1 MLPFRLQS
9 PTVMSPYQS
18 ILYTWEDP
26 CKERTLQWNASNAT
40 SNDVPFCLWRD
51 GYGVQ
56 RIQLQSDLPPTSP
69 PANVQTSTNSMSSK
83 ITAGLRRLS
92 KPSFDANAKV
102 NGSETEDTT
111 NELFVYWVS
120 FLDSGQR
127 VLLLT
132 TDADT
137 ALRTKNM
144 IDPENGSF
152 ELLVAVTGVGLS
164 LATDPA
170 QPTQEL
176 AYVSAQES
184 APSWEVLVSRG
195 WCPMPFELATWC
207 EENYLKNE
215 KTAKLKT
222 LMHVDFE
229 KMQLIKPFFAE
240 IRRIQN
246 PAIWLQYRRSPRQVY
261 LHCKLHH
268 LQVS

>member
-1 MLPFRLQS
+1 
-9 PTVMSPYQS
+9 MSPYQS

-69 PANVQTSTNSMSSK
+69 PANVQTSSNSMSSK

-102 NGSETEDTT
+102 NGSETEDTS

-207 EENYLKNE
+207 EENYLQNE
-215 KTAKLKT
+215 KSAKLKT
-222 LMHVDFE
+222 LMHIDFE

-240 IRRIQN
+240 VRRIQN